1 MDFDSIFDGLHQ
13 SDSRVFE
20 LCPSRGQ
27 SKQNSDGEELPAV
40 SGWMTENLRSLYYT
54 IVFTCTVGIAG
65 PA

>member
-40 SGWMTENLRSLYYT
+40 SGWMTENLRSLYYDHR
-54 IVFTCTVGIAG
+54 I
-65 PA
+65 